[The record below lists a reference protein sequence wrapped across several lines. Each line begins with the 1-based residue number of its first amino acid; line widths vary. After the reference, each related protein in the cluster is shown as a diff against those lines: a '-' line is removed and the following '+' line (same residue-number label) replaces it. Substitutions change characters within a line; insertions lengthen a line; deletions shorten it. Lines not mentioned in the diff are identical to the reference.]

1 MENINQWIG
10 EGNIGTDLVLRHTKD
25 SSRPVLNMILFVDS
39 TYKAKKNVTGD
50 YAVKKRYAKV
60 PLVVWHTKAQEVYDN
75 FRRNDKVRVKGALRT
90 RLVTKGNQTFSTFE
104 IVVDDIILLARGS

>member
-10 EGNIGTDLVLRHTKD
+10 EGNIGTDLILRHTKD

-39 TYKAKKNVTGD
+39 TYKAKKNVVGD

-60 PLVVWHTKAQEVYDN
+60 PLVVWHTKAQEVYNN
-75 FRRNDKVRVKGALRT
+75 FKRNDKVRVKGALRT
-90 RLVTKGNQTFSTFE
+90 RLITKGNHTFSTFE
-104 IVVDDIILLARGS
+104 IVVDDIIHLARGS